1 MKTLVLQLYAI
12 GAIKFGSFEIKK
24 DFLSPFQV
32 DLRGVISHPKVA
44 KELCNAF
51 WEKAMHLSFDLIA
64 GVPLTANCVATYLA
78 WEQEIPLV
86 GVHQN
91 RVEGVYK
98 TGQKC
103 LLLQDKGISGA
114 RTLDT
119 VDLLEEEG
127 IEVRDILTF
136 LDLGLGAKKKIKSR
150 GYVSHSIL
158 TMPEVLQVLFDA
170 NKLAGDNFKLA
181 SDFLENV

>member
-1 MKTLVLQLYAI
+1 MEELILQLYAI

-24 DFLSPFQV
+24 DFLSPFHV

-64 GVPLTANCVATYLA
+64 GVPHTASCVATYLA

-86 GVHQN
+86 GEHQGH
-91 RVEGVYK
+91 VEGVYK

-103 LLLQDKGISGA
+103 LLLQDKGVSGMH
-114 RTLDT
+114 TLEM
-119 VDLLEEEG
+119 VDVLEEGG

-136 LDLGLGAKKKIKSR
+136 LDLGLGAKKKIKAR
-150 GYVSHSIL
+150 GYVSHSVL
-158 TMPEVLQVLFDA
+158 TMPEVLQILFDA